1 MGAIQIKLTRDLVI
15 ETSTYKN
22 LNHIAQKMV
31 RSRNNIVAIENSVN
45 IIRNRGFDLW
55 EKQSNCSYRNKEII
69 KDIIKA

>member
-1 MGAIQIKLTRDLVI
+1 METAHIKLTRDLVI

-22 LNHIAQKMV
+22 LNHIAQKMA

-55 EKQSNCSYRNKEII
+55 ESQTNCSYRNKLIIMEII
-69 KDIIKA
+69 G